1 MSDRKPLSR
10 RGFLK
15 VTAGTGA
22 GLVLGCYARP
32 IAEAKVGAKAGAE
45 LVPNAWLRLD
55 TDGIATITV
64 SKSDMGQGTRTSLAA
79 IVADELGIAWE
90 NVRVEQADANP
101 EKYGSQGTGGSG
113 SVRGML
119 TPLRY
124 AGATARTMLV
134 AAAAQKWGVSPEA
147 CRVELGK
154 VVQTG
159 GPGAELGFG
168 ELASLAASMPVPER
182 SAVKLKDPKDFL
194 YIGKPMKRYDA
205 PAIVTG
211 KAMYGMDV
219 HVEGLKIASVE
230 RPPAFGARLKS
241 FEDRAT
247 KKVPGVLAVVET
259 PVGLTVIADHTWAA
273 LSGRDRLQVE
283 WDMGPNAELDSAKIL
298 AMLKAEVQPFP
309 EMAAAKTVEAA
320 YDLPYLAHAP
330 MEPMN
335 CVAHV
340 HDGKCDVWAPTQGAD
355 SVRSAVA
362 RALGMAPGDVNVRV
376 TMIGGGFGRRLNA
389 DYAVEAAQISK
400 AYGGPIQVVWTRTD
414 DMRND
419 YYRPTS
425 HHAMKG
431 GVDAAG
437 MPVAWAHQM
446 LGPGGRGGSGGA
458 QMRPTRLQY
467 AVEGAM
473 MGQGGVSIPVPT
485 GAWRSVG
492 SSQLGFVNECFFDE
506 LAHLG
511 GQDPLELRLK
521 TVQNPRL
528 KKCLETVRDHSDWGK
543 PMPKGQGRGVACFDG
558 FGSYVA
564 HVVEVTVKDGTVKV
578 DRVVA
583 AVDCGIV
590 VSPSG
595 VKAQV
600 EGSIVD
606 GISTALLA
614 GITIAEG
621 AVEQKNFFDYPWIRM
636 EEMPHVEVHLVP
648 SGDNAGGMGEPGY
661 PSVPP
666 AVMNAIFAA
675 TGKRIRRLPLQPGD
689 LA

>member
-1 MSDRKPLSR
+1 MSVRKPLSR

-15 VTAGTGA
+15 IGAGTGA

-32 IAEAKVGAKAGAE
+32 LAEAKTGAAAAKGAE
-45 LVPNAWLRLD
+45 LAPSAWLRID
-55 TDGIATITV
+55 KDGIATVTV
-64 SKSDMGQGTRTSLAA
+64 SKSDMGQGTRTSLAT

-113 SVRGML
+113 SVRGMY

-134 AAAAQKWGVSPEA
+134 AAAAQKWGTSPDA
-147 CRVELGK
+147 CRVEMGK

-159 GPGAELGFG
+159 GSGAELSFG
-168 ELASLAASMPVPER
+168 ELAAAAASLPVPER
-182 SAVKLKDPKDFL
+182 SAVKLKDPKDFV
-194 YIGKPMKRYDA
+194 YIGKPMKRVDA

-211 KAMYGMDV
+211 KATYGLDV
-219 HVEGLKIASVE
+219 HIPGMKVASIE
-230 RPPAFGARLKS
+230 RPPAFGASIKS
-241 FEDRAT
+241 FEDRAA
-247 KKVPGVLAVVET
+247 KKVPGVLAVLET
-259 PVGLTVIADHTWAA
+259 PAGLTVVADHTWAA
-273 LSGRDRLQVE
+273 LQGRDRLQIE
-283 WDMGPNAELDSAKIL
+283 WDMGPNADLDSAKIL

-309 EMAAAKTVEAA
+309 DMAAAKTMEAA

-340 HDGKCDVWAPTQGAD
+340 HDGGCEVWAPTQSAD
-355 SVRSAVA
+355 SARSAVA
-362 RALGMAPGDVNVRV
+362 RALGMQPGDVTLHV

-400 AYGGPIQVVWTRTD
+400 AFGGPVQVVWTRTD

-431 GVDAAG
+431 GVDAQG

-446 LGPGGRGGSGGA
+446 IGPGGRGGRA
-458 QMRPTRLQY
+458 PEMRATRLQY
-467 AVEGAM
+467 ALENAL

-511 GQDPLELRLK
+511 GQDPMELRIK

-528 KKCLETVRDHSDWGK
+528 KKCLETVRDKSDWGK

-558 FGSYVA
+558 FGSFVA
-564 HVVEVTVKDGTVKV
+564 HVVEVTVKGGVVKV

-583 AVDCGIV
+583 AADCGVV

-595 VKAQV
+595 VNAQV
-600 EGSIVD
+600 EGSIAD
-606 GISTALLA
+606 GLSTALHA

-621 AVEQKNFFDYPWIRM
+621 GVEQKNFFDYAWIRM

-648 SGDNAGGMGEPGY
+648 SGDSAGGMGEPGRNSGSCAQHAG
-661 PSVPP
+661 PEWNRSPRRVPRDR
-666 AVMNAIFAA
+666 A
-675 TGKRIRRLPLQPGD
+675 
-689 LA
+689 